1 MTQEEIKR
9 HRVESVLREIIPEA
23 LSSLDDARINGLAVN
38 DVVCS
43 KGRSDAKV
51 YLDKSFLTAKEQGE
65 ALKQLRT
72 VSGYIQNHCKQSE
85 GWFKAPRFVFEFDEQ
100 LEKVSRIEE
109 LFKQISTTKEN
120 DAEDAKEVKK
130 DGSDES

>member
-9 HRVESVLREIIPEA
+9 HRVESVLKEIIPEA
-23 LSSLDDARINGLAVN
+23 LATLDDSRINSLLVT

-51 YLDKSFLTAKEQGE
+51 YLEKSFLTPKEQGE
-65 ALKQLRT
+65 ALRQLRT
-72 VSGYIQNHCKQSE
+72 VAGYIQNHCKQSE
-85 GWFKAPRFVFEFDEQ
+85 GWFKAPRFTFEFDEQ

-109 LFKQISTTKEN
+109 LFKQISKKE
-120 DAEDAKEVKK
+120 KE
-130 DGSDES
+130 GSDES

>member
-9 HRVESVLREIIPEA
+9 HRTESVLKEIIPEA
-23 LSSLDDARINGLAVN
+23 LGTLDDERINGLCVT

-51 YLDKSFLTAKEQGE
+51 YLDKSFLTPKEQGE
-65 ALKQLRT
+65 TLRQLRT

-100 LEKVSRIEE
+100 PEHQNKMED
-109 LFKQISTTKEN
+109 LFSQIAKRNQGKEH
-120 DAEDAKEVKK
+120 
-130 DGSDES
+130 SDES

>member
-9 HRVESVLREIIPEA
+9 HRVESVLKEIIPEA
-23 LSSLDDARINGLAVN
+23 LGSLDDERINGLSVT

-51 YLDKSFLTAKEQGE
+51 YLDKSFLTPKEQGE
-65 ALKQLRT
+65 ALKQLRA

-100 LEKVSRIEE
+100 PEHQSKMED
-109 LFKQISTTKEN
+109 LFKQIASRKNKEDN
-120 DAEDAKEVKK
+120 A
-130 DGSDES
+130 DES

>member
-23 LSSLDDARINGLAVN
+23 LSSLDDERINGLAVN

-51 YLDKSFLTAKEQGE
+51 YLDKSFLSPKEQGE

-72 VSGYIQNHCKQSE
+72 VAGYIQNHCKQSE
-85 GWFKAPRFVFEFDEQ
+85 GWFKAPRFVFEFDSQ

-109 LFKQISTTKEN
+109 LFKQISTTKES
-120 DAEDAKEVKK
+120 DTEEVKK
-130 DGSDES
+130 DGSNES

>member
-9 HRVESVLREIIPEA
+9 HRVESVLKEIIPEA
-23 LSSLDDARINGLAVN
+23 LGSLDDERINGLSVT

-51 YLDKSFLTAKEQGE
+51 YMDTSFLTEKEQNE

-72 VSGYIQNHCKQSE
+72 VAGYIQNHCKQSE
-85 GWFKAPRFVFEFDEQ
+85 GWFKAPRFTFEFDHQ
-100 LEKVSRIEE
+100 LEKVSRIED
-109 LFKQISTTKEN
+109 LFKQIEGRNGKKN
-120 DAEDAKEVKK
+120 EDSE
-130 DGSDES
+130 DES